1 MSKKKHEDIL
11 KDLESINFDSPEI
24 KDSLDFIEKK
34 QIIDFKIPKDK
45 DQEKD
50 INFFSEI
57 NKYYDPDNILNLL
70 EATLFNDMKTI
81 TDNYKSNY
89 DKINKILLQEKI
101 IQEEYAKLISEIQNN
116 DEIIQTFI
124 NFYTDYLK
132 ENKNFLIK
140 NEILKNFLDKII
152 LTKEERDSL
161 TSKKENE
168 KINFKIINKVESLKN
183 NVDIIQQNSTNF
195 SKTLLLSIKKHYT
208 LIDEMINEKIVVY
221 LKNAF
226 KQYNDKISLKD
237 FKELYILIHFLYN
250 KGQYIDFV
258 LKEYTNMRK
267 KFCES
272 IIKDKYL
279 ILSSKNVDSVYT
291 NLNEDF
297 MFYFMKELILISFFF
312 LSEELSIISIEDAY
326 ELFVYNGKTN
336 KLSSDSK
343 ENNENKNEEKIE
355 KIFSRLENVL
365 NSLGKTK
372 EQIFII
378 EKYISNL
385 NTILYIFDT
394 LFFEYTQKKE
404 LEFHQ
409 VYKFTLLSYYFCEK
423 IDIILN
429 ETELR
434 NKNKTFNSTF
444 LTNRN
449 NFSSILRNYENEEL
463 KQLNKIKSNMISYLK
478 DSQVLVT
485 NESVINQKIN
495 KLINNYKI
503 IFELYQQYK
512 PKKEENNTEIVN
524 PNQHELYLY
533 LLDFFDNNEQ
543 IEEEKNLEILFKI
556 INLLH
561 LLNSNFKSE
570 KNVRLFKCLIDKIV
584 NIILNNVFS
593 DVKYEEVLKQ
603 KKSHDETISMVE
615 EMMDK
620 IQLNLVNIN
629 YIQDFNTKETIKENI
644 KEQIRN
650 IYQKSL
656 TESNNDLSITEEELK
671 NYLDII

>member
-45 DQEKD
+45 EQEKD

-57 NKYYDPDNILNLL
+57 NKYYDPNNILNLL

-116 DEIIQTFI
+116 DEIIQIFI

-152 LTKEERDSL
+152 LTKEERESL

-326 ELFVYNGKTN
+326 ELFIYNGKTN
-336 KLSSDSK
+336 KLSLDGK

-385 NTILYIFDT
+385 NSILYIFDT

-570 KNVRLFKCLIDKIV
+570 KNVRLFKSLIDKIV
-584 NIILNNVFS
+584 NIILSNVFT

-650 IYQKSL
+650 IYQKNL

>member
-1 MSKKKHEDIL
+1 MSKKKHEDII

-45 DQEKD
+45 EQEKD

-57 NKYYDPDNILNLL
+57 NKYYDPNNILNLL

-116 DEIIQTFI
+116 DEIIQIFI

-152 LTKEERDSL
+152 LTKEERESL

-183 NVDIIQQNSTNF
+183 NVEIIQQNSTNF

-326 ELFVYNGKTN
+326 ELFIYNGKTN
-336 KLSSDSK
+336 KLSSDGK
-343 ENNENKNEEKIE
+343 ENNENKSEEKIE

-385 NTILYIFDT
+385 NSILYIFDT

-570 KNVRLFKCLIDKIV
+570 KNVRLFKSLIDKIV
-584 NIILNNVFS
+584 NIILSNVFT

-650 IYQKSL
+650 IYQKNL

>member
-11 KDLESINFDSPEI
+11 KDLESINFDSPEV
-24 KDSLDFIEKK
+24 KDTLDFIEKK

-57 NKYYDPDNILNLL
+57 NKYYDPNNILNLL
-70 EATLFNDMKTI
+70 ETTLFNDMKTI

-258 LKEYTNMRK
+258 LKEYTHMRK

-326 ELFVYNGKTN
+326 ELFIYNGKTN
-336 KLSSDSK
+336 KLSSDGK

-355 KIFSRLENVL
+355 IIFSRLEKVL

-478 DSQVLVT
+478 DSQVLIT
-485 NESVINQKIN
+485 NESIINQKIN

-543 IEEEKNLEILFKI
+543 IDEEKNLEILFKI

-570 KNVRLFKCLIDKIV
+570 KNVRLFKSLIDKIV
-584 NIILNNVFS
+584 NIILSNVFT
-593 DVKYEEVLKQ
+593 DVKYEEILQQ

-615 EMMDK
+615 NMMDK
-620 IQLNLVNIN
+620 IQLNLSNIN
-629 YIQDFNTKETIKENI
+629 YIQDFNIKETIKENI
-644 KEQIRN
+644 KEHIKN
-650 IYQKSL
+650 IYQKHL
-656 TESNNDLSITEEELK
+656 LESNNSLSITEEELK

>member
-45 DQEKD
+45 EQEKD

-57 NKYYDPDNILNLL
+57 NKYYDPNNILNLL

-116 DEIIQTFI
+116 DEIIQIFI

-152 LTKEERDSL
+152 LTKEERESL

-183 NVDIIQQNSTNF
+183 NVEIIQQNSTNF

-326 ELFVYNGKTN
+326 ELFIYNGKTN
-336 KLSSDSK
+336 KLSSDGK
-343 ENNENKNEEKIE
+343 ENNENKSEEKIE

-385 NTILYIFDT
+385 NSILYIFDT

-570 KNVRLFKCLIDKIV
+570 KNVRLFKSLIDKIV
-584 NIILNNVFS
+584 NIILSNVFT

-650 IYQKSL
+650 IYQKNL

>member
-1 MSKKKHEDIL
+1 MNNKKHEDIL
-11 KDLESINFDSPEI
+11 KELDSINFDIPEI
-24 KDSLDFIEKK
+24 KETLDFIEKK
-34 QIIDFKIPKDK
+34 QIIDFKTPKYKDK
-45 DQEKD
+45 ERD
-50 INFFSEI
+50 IKFFSEI
-57 NKYYDPDNILNLL
+57 NKYYNPNNIINLF
-70 EATLFNDMKTI
+70 ETALFKDIKTI

-89 DKINKILLQEKI
+89 NKINEILLQEKI
-101 IQEEYAKLISEIQNN
+101 IQEEYSKIMNEIQEN
-116 DEIIQTFI
+116 DPIIKSFI

-132 ENKNFLIK
+132 ENKSFLIK
-140 NEILKNFLDKII
+140 NEILKNFLEKII

-161 TSKKENE
+161 TSKAEGE
-168 KINFKIINKVESLKN
+168 KIDFKIINKVESLKN

-226 KQYNDKISLKD
+226 KQFTDKMPLKD

-250 KGQYIDFV
+250 KYQYIDFV

-279 ILSSKNVDSVYT
+279 ILSSKNIDSVYT

-312 LSEELSIISIEDAY
+312 LSEELSIISVEEAY
-326 ELFVYNGKTN
+326 ELFIYNGKNN
-336 KLSSDSK
+336 KL
-343 ENNENKNEEKIE
+343 NENKGNNDNDDDKKEEKVD

-365 NSLGKTK
+365 NSLDKTK
-372 EQIFII
+372 EKVFII

-385 NTILYIFDT
+385 NSILFIFDT
-394 LFFEYTQKKE
+394 LFYEYTQKKE
-404 LEFHQ
+404 LEFYQ

-423 IDIILN
+423 LDNILN
-429 ETELR
+429 ETEFQ

-444 LTNRN
+444 ITNRN

-463 KQLNKIKSNMISYLK
+463 KDLNRIKSNIVNYLK
-478 DSQVLVT
+478 DSQVLIT
-485 NESVINQKIN
+485 NESMIEQKLN

-503 IFELYQQYK
+503 IFELYKQYK
-512 PKKEENNTEIVN
+512 PKKEENNTDIVN

-543 IEEEKNLEILFKI
+543 IENENNLEILFKI
-556 INLLH
+556 INLLNI
-561 LLNSNFKSE
+561 LNNNFKSE
-570 KNVRLFKCLIDKIV
+570 KNYRLFKSMIDKVV
-584 NIILNNVFS
+584 NIVLSNIFK
-593 DVKYEEVLKQ
+593 DVKHEEIFKD
-603 KKSHDETISMVE
+603 KSHDETINIVE
-615 EMMDK
+615 NMMDK
-620 IQLNLVNIN
+620 IQINLANIN
-629 YIQDFNTKETIKENI
+629 YIQDFNVKETIKENI
-644 KEQIRN
+644 KEQIKN
-650 IYQKSL
+650 IYNKNL
-656 TESNNDLSITEEELK
+656 NISNNLSITEEELK

>member
-1 MSKKKHEDIL
+1 MSKKKHEDII

-45 DQEKD
+45 EQEKD

-57 NKYYDPDNILNLL
+57 NKYYDPNNILNLL

-116 DEIIQTFI
+116 DEIIQIFI

-152 LTKEERDSL
+152 LTKEERESL

-183 NVDIIQQNSTNF
+183 NVEIIQQNSTNF

-326 ELFVYNGKTN
+326 ELFIYNGKTN
-336 KLSSDSK
+336 KLSSDDK
-343 ENNENKNEEKIE
+343 ENNENKSEEKIE

-385 NTILYIFDT
+385 NSILYIFDT

-570 KNVRLFKCLIDKIV
+570 KNVRLFKSLIDKIV
-584 NIILNNVFS
+584 NIILSNVFT

-650 IYQKSL
+650 IYQKNL

>member
-45 DQEKD
+45 EQEKD

-57 NKYYDPDNILNLL
+57 NKYYDPNNILNLL

-116 DEIIQTFI
+116 DEIIQIFI

-140 NEILKNFLDKII
+140 NEILKNFLDTII
-152 LTKEERDSL
+152 LTKEERESL
-161 TSKKENE
+161 TSKMENE

-183 NVDIIQQNSTNF
+183 NVEIIQQNSTNF

-326 ELFVYNGKTN
+326 ELFIYNGKTN
-336 KLSSDSK
+336 KLSSDGK
-343 ENNENKNEEKIE
+343 ENNENKSEEKIE

-385 NTILYIFDT
+385 NSILYIFDT

-478 DSQVLVT
+478 DSQVLVS

-570 KNVRLFKCLIDKIV
+570 KNVRLFKSLIDKIV
-584 NIILNNVFS
+584 NIILSNVFT

-650 IYQKSL
+650 IYQKNL

>member
-11 KDLESINFDSPEI
+11 KDLESINFDSPEV
-24 KDSLDFIEKK
+24 KDTLDFIEKK

-57 NKYYDPDNILNLL
+57 NKYYDPNNILNLL
-70 EATLFNDMKTI
+70 ETTLFNDMKTI

-326 ELFVYNGKTN
+326 ELFIYNGKTN
-336 KLSSDSK
+336 KLSSDGK

-355 KIFSRLENVL
+355 KIFSRLEKVL

-478 DSQVLVT
+478 DSQVLIT
-485 NESVINQKIN
+485 NESIINQKIN

-570 KNVRLFKCLIDKIV
+570 KNVRLFKSLIDKIV
-584 NIILNNVFS
+584 NIIINNAFK

-650 IYQKSL
+650 IYQKNL

>member
-11 KDLESINFDSPEI
+11 KDLESINFDSPEV
-24 KDSLDFIEKK
+24 KDTLDFIEKK

-57 NKYYDPDNILNLL
+57 NKYYDPNNILNLL
-70 EATLFNDMKTI
+70 ETTLFNDMKTI

-326 ELFVYNGKTN
+326 ELFIYNGKTN
-336 KLSSDSK
+336 KLSSDGK
-343 ENNENKNEEKIE
+343 ENNENKNEEKID
-355 KIFSRLENVL
+355 KIFSRLEKVL

-478 DSQVLVT
+478 DSQVLIT
-485 NESVINQKIN
+485 NESIINQKIN

-570 KNVRLFKCLIDKIV
+570 KNVRLFKSLIDKIV
-584 NIILNNVFS
+584 NIIINNVFK

-650 IYQKSL
+650 IYQKNL

>member
-45 DQEKD
+45 EQEKD

-57 NKYYDPDNILNLL
+57 NKYYDPNNILNLL

-116 DEIIQTFI
+116 DEIIQIFI

-152 LTKEERDSL
+152 LTKEERESL
-161 TSKKENE
+161 ISKKENE

-183 NVDIIQQNSTNF
+183 NVEIIQQNSTNF

-326 ELFVYNGKTN
+326 ELFIYNGKTN
-336 KLSSDSK
+336 KLSSDGK
-343 ENNENKNEEKIE
+343 ENNENKSEEKIE

-385 NTILYIFDT
+385 NSILYIFDT

-570 KNVRLFKCLIDKIV
+570 KNVRLFKSLIDKIV
-584 NIILNNVFS
+584 NIILSNVFT

-650 IYQKSL
+650 IYQKNL

>member
-11 KDLESINFDSPEI
+11 KELELIDFDAPEI
-24 KDSLDFIEKK
+24 KDTLDFIEKK
-34 QIIDFKIPKDK
+34 QIIDIKIPKNKDK
-45 DQEKD
+45 DIK
-50 INFFSEI
+50 FFSEI
-57 NKYYDPDNILNLL
+57 NKYYDPDNILNLF
-70 EATLFNDMKTI
+70 ETTLFNDMKTI
-81 TDNYKSNY
+81 TNNYKSNY
-89 DKINKILLQEKI
+89 DKINEILLQEKI
-101 IQEEYAKLISEIQNN
+101 IQEEYNKLMGEIQDN
-116 DEIIQTFI
+116 DTIIQTFI
-124 NFYTDYLK
+124 NFYSGYLK
-132 ENKNFLIK
+132 EKKNFLIE
-140 NEILKNFLDKII
+140 NEILQNFLDKIL
-152 LTKEERDSL
+152 LTKEERDAL
-161 TSKKENE
+161 TSKKEGE
-168 KINFKIINKVESLKN
+168 KIDFKIINKVESLKN
-183 NVDIIQQNSTNF
+183 NVEIIQQNSTSF

-226 KQYNDKISLKD
+226 KQFNDKISLKE
-237 FKELYILIHFLYN
+237 FKELYILVHFLYN
-250 KGQYIDFV
+250 KDQYINFV

-279 ILSSKNVDSVYT
+279 ILSSKNIDSVYT

-312 LSEELSIISIEDAY
+312 LSEELSVISIEDAY
-326 ELFVYNGKTN
+326 DLFIYNGKTN
-336 KLSSDSK
+336 KLSLKDK
-343 ENNENKNEEKIE
+343 EKDDNEDKSEERVD

-372 EQIFII
+372 EQLFII
-378 EKYISNL
+378 EKYISNI
-385 NTILYIFDT
+385 NSILFIFDT
-394 LFFEYTQKKE
+394 LFYEYTQKKE
-404 LEFHQ
+404 LEFYQ

-423 IDIILN
+423 LDRILN
-429 ETELR
+429 DTELR

-444 LTNRN
+444 LTNKN

-463 KQLNKIKSNMISYLK
+463 KQLNKIKSNMSNYLK
-478 DSQVLVT
+478 DSQVLIT
-485 NESVINQKIN
+485 NESIINKKIN

-512 PKKEENNTEIVN
+512 PKKEENNTDIVN

-543 IEEEKNLEILFKI
+543 IENEKNLEILFKI

-561 LLNSNFKSE
+561 ILNSNFKSE
-570 KNVRLFKCLIDKIV
+570 KNIRLYKSMIDKIV
-584 NIILNNVFS
+584 NIILENVFK

-603 KKSHDETISMVE
+603 KKNHDETISMVE

-620 IQLNLVNIN
+620 IQLNLMNIN
-629 YIQDFNTKETIKENI
+629 YIQDFNVKETIKENI

-650 IYQKSL
+650 IYQKNL
-656 TESNNDLSITEEELK
+656 IESNNYLSITEEELK

>member
-11 KDLESINFDSPEI
+11 KELESIDFDAPEI
-24 KDSLDFIEKK
+24 KDTLDFIEKK
-34 QIIDFKIPKDK
+34 QIIDIKIPKNKDK
-45 DQEKD
+45 DIK
-50 INFFSEI
+50 FFSEI
-57 NKYYDPDNILNLL
+57 NKYYDPDNILNLF
-70 EATLFNDMKTI
+70 ETTLFNDMKTI

-89 DKINKILLQEKI
+89 DKINEILLQEKI
-101 IQEEYAKLISEIQNN
+101 IQEEYNKLMGEIQDN
-116 DEIIQTFI
+116 DAIIQTFI
-124 NFYTDYLK
+124 NFYSGYLK
-132 ENKNFLIK
+132 EKKNFLIE
-140 NEILKNFLDKII
+140 NEILQNFLDKIL
-152 LTKEERDSL
+152 LTKEERDAL
-161 TSKKENE
+161 TSKKEGE
-168 KINFKIINKVESLKN
+168 KIDFKIINKVESLKN
-183 NVDIIQQNSTNF
+183 NVEIIQQNSTSF
-195 SKTLLLSIKKHYT
+195 SKTLLISIKKHYT

-226 KQYNDKISLKD
+226 KQFNDKINLKE
-237 FKELYILIHFLYN
+237 FKELYILVHFLYN
-250 KGQYIDFV
+250 KDQYINFV

-272 IIKDKYL
+272 IVKDKYL
-279 ILSSKNVDSVYT
+279 ILSSKNIDSVYT

-312 LSEELSIISIEDAY
+312 LSEELSVISIEDAY
-326 ELFVYNGKTN
+326 DLFIYNGKTN
-336 KLSSDSK
+336 KLSLKDK
-343 ENNENKNEEKIE
+343 EKDDNEDKSEERVD

-372 EQIFII
+372 EQLYII
-378 EKYISNL
+378 EKYISNI
-385 NTILYIFDT
+385 NSILFIFDT
-394 LFFEYTQKKE
+394 LFYEYTQKKE
-404 LEFHQ
+404 LEFYQ

-423 IDIILN
+423 LDRILN

-444 LTNRN
+444 LTNKN

-463 KQLNKIKSNMISYLK
+463 KQLNKIKSNMSNYLK
-478 DSQVLVT
+478 DSQVLIT
-485 NESVINQKIN
+485 NESIINKKIN

-512 PKKEENNTEIVN
+512 PKKEENNTDIVN

-543 IEEEKNLEILFKI
+543 IENEKNLEILFKI

-561 LLNSNFKSE
+561 ILNSNFKSE
-570 KNVRLFKCLIDKIV
+570 KNIRLYKSMIDKIV
-584 NIILNNVFS
+584 NIILENVFK

-603 KKSHDETISMVE
+603 KKNHDETISMVE

-620 IQLNLVNIN
+620 IQLNLMNIN
-629 YIQDFNTKETIKENI
+629 YIQDFNVKETIKENI

-650 IYQKSL
+650 IYQKNL
-656 TESNNDLSITEEELK
+656 IESNNYLSITEEELK